1 MKLFYVVAALGAAA
15 CVPGIIISTISG
27 NDVLFLKCM
36 LGILVPWI
44 LVLQVELIQLYWQVQ
59 SLQSEAKNMRSDIYN
74 CKRRLD

>member
-1 MKLFYVVAALGAAA
+1 MKLFYVVAAIGAAA
-15 CVPGIIISTISG
+15 CVPGVIIGIVADNQILYT
-27 NDVLFLKCM
+27 KCM
-36 LGILVPWI
+36 VSILVPWI